1 VERGT
6 IVEAR
11 VPLTTPSLHR
21 ELKESMTDIMEK
33 SPSHNM
39 MKDPVAT
46 KVSILTLLRLSIGHL
61 GTEPPTEE
69 EEHLVEGIFKLRDS
83 LHEVLG
89 KENSTM
95 IVSMVAITQMLEDV
109 LCHYE
114 DDMPDVLTAII
125 TKLTLHGTQH
135 MDLKDN
141 PPREMEFLG
150 TIH

>member
-1 VERGT
+1 M
-6 IVEAR
+6 ID
-11 VPLTTPSLHR
+11 
-21 ELKESMTDIMEK
+21 KKEK
-33 SPSHNM
+33 SPSHNT
-39 MKDPVAT
+39 MKDPLAA

-69 EEHLVEGIFKLRDS
+69 EEQLVEGIFELRDS

-125 TKLTLHGTQH
+125 AKLTLHGTQH

-141 PPREMEFLG
+141 PPREIEFQG

>member
-1 VERGT
+1 
-6 IVEAR
+6 
-11 VPLTTPSLHR
+11 
-21 ELKESMTDIMEK
+21 MTEIMDK
-33 SPSHNM
+33 SSSHNT
-39 MKDPVAT
+39 MKDPLAV

-61 GTEPPTEE
+61 GTEPPTDEE
-69 EEHLVEGIFKLRDS
+69 KQLVEETFKLRDS

-89 KENSTM
+89 KENSAM

-125 TKLTLHGTQH
+125 AKLTLHGTQH
-135 MDLKDN
+135 MDLTDN
-141 PPREMEFLG
+141 PPREIEFLG